1 MDQRRIRRVIAAAA
15 LAMTLSLAPPAHA
28 AGKRIEPGFLVKGWQ
43 WLTEIG
49 SWSGGS
55 QRAPAAR
62 QGARRES
69 KRSAGI
75 DPNGLQTAFSPSPF
89 LSDGSASI
97 DPQP

>member
-15 LAMTLSLAPPAHA
+15 LALTLAPAPPAHA
-28 AGKRIEPGFLVKGWQ
+28 AGKRIEPGLFVKGWQ
-43 WLTEIG
+43 WLTAIG

-62 QGARRES
+62 QSSRRED

-75 DPNGLQTAFSPSPF
+75 DPNGLQVAFAPSPF
-89 LSDGSASI
+89 FSDESVSV
-97 DPQP
+97 DPQK